1 MEKELGPVKIM
12 NKQNEKL
19 PLEGYLFLIGTAFFT
34 ALSYIFGRYLNFG
47 RDLDKYLDPA
57 ATTFYWFFGAFLFA
71 VVVTPFIPSQRQEL
85 RNLRKYKKIFIYS
98 GILTS
103 IGAALWVSSLWTIG
117 PALTSFLMKAQTLFS
132 LLLGFVFLGERLKK
146 GESIGI
152 ALTVVGVLIVAY
164 QKDTFLI
171 YGTMMALAAAFFYS
185 LLSYIVKKIANDLN
199 MLMVATLRTLGVSI
213 VLFVYL
219 LVTGTLSYPTLTDAI
234 VMTLGGTTGAYIA
247 KACQFH
253 SIKLLDVSRT
263 TAVMPLESLF
273 VVILAY
279 LLFDNIP
286 SLLKLTGGVLII
298 TGVIFLVIFRG
309 EKNGVLG
316 K

>member
-1 MEKELGPVKIM
+1 M
-12 NKQNEKL
+12 NKQYQKL
-19 PLEGYLFLIGTAFFT
+19 PIRGYLFLVGTAFFT
-34 ALSYIFGRYLNFG
+34 ALSYICGKYLNFG
-47 RDLDKYLDPA
+47 KNFEKYLDPEVA
-57 ATTFYWFFGAFLFA
+57 TFYWFFGAFVFSMI
-71 VVVTPFIPSQRQEL
+71 VTPLLPSQRKEL
-85 RNLRKYKKIFIYS
+85 RNLHKYKKIFIYS
-98 GILTS
+98 GVLTS
-103 IGAALWVSSLWTIG
+103 IGAALEVTSVWTIG
-117 PALTSFLMKAQTLFS
+117 PVLTSFLMKAQTLFS
-132 LLLGFVFLGERLKK
+132 LLLGFIFLGERLKK

-152 ALTVVGVLIVAY
+152 ALTVIGVIIIAY
-164 QKDTFLI
+164 QKDNYLI
-171 YGTMMALAAAFFYS
+171 YGTITALAAAFFYS
-185 LLSYIVKKIANDLN
+185 FLSYIVKKIANDLN

-219 LVTGTLSYPTLTDAI
+219 LITGTFSYPTIKDAI
-234 VMTLGGTTGAYIA
+234 FMSLGGISGAYIA

-273 VVILAY
+273 VVVLSY

-286 SLLKLTGGVLII
+286 PFIKLAGGVLII

-309 EKNGVLG
+309 EKNGMLG

>member
-1 MEKELGPVKIM
+1 M
-12 NKQNEKL
+12 NNKNQKL
-19 PLEGYLFLIGTAFFT
+19 PIEGYLFLIGTAFFT

-47 RDLDKYLDPA
+47 KKLEQYLDPEV
-57 ATTFYWFFGAFLFA
+57 TTFYWFFGAFIFSLI
-71 VVVTPFIPSQRQEL
+71 VTPFIPSQRKEL
-85 RNLRKYKKIFIYS
+85 RNLRKYWRIFIYS

-132 LLLGFVFLGERLKK
+132 LMLGFLFLGERLKK
-146 GESIGI
+146 GESVGI
-152 ALTVVGVLIVAY
+152 ALTIVGVIIVAY

-171 YGTMMALAAAFFYS
+171 YGTVTALSAAFFYS

-213 VLFVYL
+213 VLFIYL
-219 LVTGTLSYPTLTDAI
+219 IVTGTFSYPTNTDAI
-234 VMTLGGTTGAYIA
+234 LKALGGTCGAYIA

-263 TAVMPLESLF
+263 TAVMPLESIF
-273 VVILAY
+273 VVLMAFVV
-279 LLFDNIP
+279 FDTIP
-286 SLLKLTGGVLII
+286 SAVKLAGGVLII
-298 TGVIFLVIFRG
+298 TGVIFLVVYRG
-309 EKNGVLG
+309 EKNEVLN